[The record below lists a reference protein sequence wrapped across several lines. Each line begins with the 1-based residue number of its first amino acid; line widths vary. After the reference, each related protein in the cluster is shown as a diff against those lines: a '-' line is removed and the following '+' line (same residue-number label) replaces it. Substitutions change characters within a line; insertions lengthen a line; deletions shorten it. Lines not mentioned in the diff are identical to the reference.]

1 LESELPFSGLL
12 LIQNGF
18 FLISTLEVLFAVLA
32 LMILLVCSGMVSG
45 SEIAFFSL
53 SPEDVE
59 QIRNDNSPGTSTLL
73 KLRDKPQSLLATIL
87 ISNNFI
93 NICIVIISD
102 YLLRQVLPS
111 SLFENWSIAI
121 QRFPGME
128 TTELAVISRSIN
140 FLITVVLVTFLLVLF
155 GEVMPKIYAN
165 LNNRKLAL
173 SMAVPLNFLSVV
185 FYPLS
190 RILVSWSNYFER
202 RIDKRKSRFSSSKKD
217 ELDQAID
224 LTISETDTQNEEADI
239 LKRVL
244 TFNDVTVKQIMKSRV
259 DVVALDHESS
269 FNEVLEI
276 IRDCGYSRIP
286 VYREDFDNI
295 AGILYAK
302 DLLSH
307 LEKADSFKWQRILR
321 KNVLFVPEAKKINDL
336 LKEFQ
341 LKHLHISI
349 VVDEYGGSAGI
360 VTMEDIME
368 EILGEIRD
376 EFDDQDELDAIII
389 DENTF
394 IFDGKTLI
402 NDVCR
407 VIGEDIQVFDE
418 IKGESD
424 SIAGMVLEVTG
435 ELPEEGQ
442 ELSHQQFDFKVLSV
456 SNRRVER
463 IQLKIN
469 PKE

>member
-1 LESELPFSGLL
+1 MESELPQSGLLFIQNSIFLVSTFEILVPVVSLLVLLIFSGL
-12 LIQNGF
+12 I
-18 FLISTLEVLFAVLA
+18 
-32 LMILLVCSGMVSG
+32 SG

-53 SPEDVE
+53 SPEDLE
-59 QIRNDNSPGTSTLL
+59 HIKNDKSASSTTLL
-73 KLRDKPQSLLATIL
+73 KMREKPQSLLATIL

-102 YLLRQVLPS
+102 FLLQKIIPP
-111 SLFENWSIAI
+111 SLFASWSGALQQIP
-121 QRFPGME
+121 FLE
-128 TTELAVISRSIN
+128 TVELAVISRSIN

-165 LNNRKLAL
+165 LNNKKLAQN
-173 SMAVPLNFLSVV
+173 MAIPLNFLSVV
-185 FYPLS
+185 FFPLS
-190 RILVSWSNYFER
+190 RLLVAMSNRFEN
-202 RIDKRKSRFSSSKKD
+202 RINRRKSRFTTSKKD

-224 LTISETDTQNEEADI
+224 LTISESETQKDEADI

-244 TFNDVTVKQIMKSRV
+244 TFNDVTVKQIMRSRV
-259 DVVALDHESS
+259 DVVAIDFHSD
-269 FNEVLEI
+269 FKEVLKT
-276 IRDCGYSRIP
+276 IREHGFSRIP
-286 VYREDFDNI
+286 VYKEDFDNI
-295 AGILYAK
+295 LGILYAK

-307 LEKADSFKWQRILR
+307 LEESKSFIWQRLLR
-321 KNVLFVPEAKKINDL
+321 KNILFVPEAKKINDL

-341 LKHLHISI
+341 LKHLHIAI
-349 VVDEYGGSAGI
+349 VVDEYGGSSGI

-376 EFDDQDELDAIII
+376 EFDEQDELNAIII

-394 IFDGKTLI
+394 VFEGKTLI

-407 VIGEDIQVFDE
+407 IIGEDIQVFDE

-424 SIAGMVLEVTG
+424 SIAGMILEITG

-442 ELSHQQFDFKVLSV
+442 EISHQQFDFKVLSV
-456 SNRRVER
+456 SDRRVEK
-463 IQLKIN
+463 IQLTIN

>member
-1 LESELPFSGLL
+1 MESELPHSGFL
-12 LIQNGF
+12 LIQNW
-18 FLISTLEVLFAVLA
+18 FLLITTLEVVVPVLS
-32 LMILLVCSGMVSG
+32 LIILLFMSALISG

-59 QIRNDNSPGTSTLL
+59 SIKNEKTHKHTTLL
-73 KLRDKPQSLLATIL
+73 KLREKPQSLLATIL

-102 YLLRQVLPS
+102 FFLAKILPAETFS
-111 SLFENWSIAI
+111 SWSEGI
-121 QRFPGME
+121 QSLSIFANL
-128 TTELAVISRSIN
+128 ELEVISRSIN
-140 FLITVVLVTFLLVLF
+140 FLLTVVLVTFLLVLF
-155 GEVMPKIYAN
+155 GEVMPKIYASQ
-165 LNNRKLAL
+165 NNKKLASNMAIPL
-173 SMAVPLNFLSVV
+173 SFLSIL

-190 RILVSWSNYFER
+190 RFLVNWSNYFER
-202 RIDKRKSRFSSSKKD
+202 RIDNRKSRYSISKKD

-224 LTISETDTQNEEADI
+224 LTISESETPNDEADI

-244 TFNDVTVKQIMKSRV
+244 TFNDVSVKQIMKSRV
-259 DVVALDHESS
+259 DVIGIDYNADFE
-269 FNEVLEI
+269 EVLEVI
-276 IRDCGYSRIP
+276 KKSGFSRIP
-286 VYREDFDNI
+286 VYQEDFDNI
-295 AGILYAK
+295 KGILYAK
-302 DLLSH
+302 DLLTH
-307 LEKADSFKWQRILR
+307 LEKVKSFKWQRLLR
-321 KNVLFVPEAKKINDL
+321 KNILFVPEAKKINDL

-341 LKHLHISI
+341 LKHLHIAI

-376 EFDDQDELDAIII
+376 EFDDQDEMNAIII

-394 IFDGKTLI
+394 VFEGKTLI

-407 VIGEDIQVFDE
+407 IIGEDISVFDE

-424 SIAGMVLEVTG
+424 SIAGMVLEITG
-435 ELPEEGQ
+435 ELPDEGAVIN
-442 ELSHQQFDFKVLSV
+442 HQQFEFKVISV
-456 SNRRVER
+456 SDRRVEK
-463 IQLKIN
+463 IQLTIH